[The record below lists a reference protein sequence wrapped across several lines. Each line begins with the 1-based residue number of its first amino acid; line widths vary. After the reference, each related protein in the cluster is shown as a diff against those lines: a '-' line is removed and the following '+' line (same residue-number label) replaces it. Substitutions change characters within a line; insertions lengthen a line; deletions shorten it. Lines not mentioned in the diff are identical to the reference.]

1 MTHINNQYT
10 KMQEL
15 RSALP
20 ATLTQGVYD
29 DEARFCSY
37 VAGEHPDAVRSTI
50 RVPGTDEQDTW
61 VNAQGEIVAI
71 WNSQFQVGATVY
83 SNQFPRQQQAACLMA
98 A

>member
-1 MTHINNQYT
+1 MTHANNQYA

-15 RSALP
+15 RCALP

-29 DEARFCSY
+29 DEAQFCQY
-37 VAGEHPDAVRSTI
+37 VAAEHPDAVRSVV
-50 RVPGTDEQDTW
+50 RVPGTDEHDAW
-61 VNAQGEIVAI
+61 VNSQGQIVAI
-71 WNSQFQVGATVY
+71 WNPQFQVGAAVF